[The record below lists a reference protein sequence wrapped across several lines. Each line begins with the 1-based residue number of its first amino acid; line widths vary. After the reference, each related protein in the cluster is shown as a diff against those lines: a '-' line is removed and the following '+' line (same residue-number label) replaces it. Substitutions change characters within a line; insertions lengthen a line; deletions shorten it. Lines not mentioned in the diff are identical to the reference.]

1 MINTS
6 GNVITAA
13 ELKTEIL
20 RRRYL
25 SLLSKNDVFPSQK
38 NWDYIIAS
46 RMQGLGGLLYHKYL
60 VSLNTDIK
68 DRVECH
74 HCAIKNFPKYF
85 DGLCYEEACSAIYS
99 NLSSSGL
106 EESIRFA
113 EKYNLFDARRLLVL
127 LESGHIDVVMKF
139 LPLFKVEYDAG
150 DLISMKMLLRKLR
163 NLPELGCKSMVK
175 GVFSSQMRYI
185 CPVGHV
191 NPDDFD
197 FCNTPGCGR
206 NIFGL
211 TKDDLAVI
219 DAYENLIDVLE
230 DMIRKGQA

>member
-1 MINTS
+1 M
-6 GNVITAA
+6 
-13 ELKTEIL
+13 
-20 RRRYL
+20 
-25 SLLSKNDVFPSQK
+25 
-38 NWDYIIAS
+38 
-46 RMQGLGGLLYHKYL
+46 
-60 VSLNTDIK
+60 
-68 DRVECH
+68 
-74 HCAIKNFPKYF
+74 
-85 DGLCYEEACSAIYS
+85 
-99 NLSSSGL
+99 
-106 EESIRFA
+106 
-113 EKYNLFDARRLLVL
+113 LVL